1 MHFAFF
7 GIETWMFASIF
18 SHLTSKALTVVFQA
32 RGVIVYGSDQEVRCW
47 KSLFVC
53 LYGFIGTDGY
63 HVMTSGKAQIIIQ
76 RTLLIVSKEILTLFR
91 WYLLCNLT
99 IKGGPVKKHSVYLRK
114 FRFEACREKFNIPCC
129 FPLTICASYDVS
141 VSWWSS

>member
-76 RTLLIVSKEILTLFR
+76 PYLIFVIFFTLAKFLE
-91 WYLLCNLT
+91 
-99 IKGGPVKKHSVYLRK
+99 KKIYTKKTRKLRQ
-114 FRFEACREKFNIPCC
+114 N
-129 FPLTICASYDVS
+129 TQ
-141 VSWWSS
+141 

>member
-1 MHFAFF
+1 MPNDIKVKLLVHFAFF

-53 LYGFIGTDGY
+53 MDLL
-63 HVMTSGKAQIIIQ
+63 AQ
-76 RTLLIVSKEILTLFR
+76 
-91 WYLLCNLT
+91 
-99 IKGGPVKKHSVYLRK
+99 
-114 FRFEACREKFNIPCC
+114 FEACREKFNIPCC
-129 FPLTICASYDVS
+129 FPLTICASYNVS
-141 VSWWSS
+141 VSWWLS

>member
-1 MHFAFF
+1 MPNDIKIKLLLHFAFF

-53 LYGFIGTDGY
+53 LYGFIGTRRLEYLNKETFGLKQ
-63 HVMTSGKAQIIIQ
+63 VVN
-76 RTLLIVSKEILTLFR
+76 LLFITPSFKQENRL
-91 WYLLCNLT
+91 
-99 IKGGPVKKHSVYLRK
+99 IKRRQFL
-114 FRFEACREKFNIPCC
+114 
-129 FPLTICASYDVS
+129 
-141 VSWWSS
+141 